1 MPGTFNSLITR
12 TDASPLIP
20 TDQAAQIIQA
30 LPQQSVALSLF
41 RQVNMGTKITTLP
54 VLDSLGQAYWVNGDT
69 GLKQTTDVSW
79 VGVDLV
85 AEEIAAIVPVPDAV
99 TADMSVSPW
108 EAVRPLLVARIGAA
122 IDAAVFAGV
131 NKPPS
136 WPTAL
141 IPAATAAGNSI
152 LADSTQA
159 NGGIATDMGEAFG
172 VVELDGYDVSGVA
185 AARSLRAMLR
195 VTPRDRSSS
204 TFRRARSRAFRSHG
218 WAPARSERTI
228 SPSSAITRW
237 PSSAFARTLR
247 SRFSTRPS

>member
-41 RQVNMGTKITTLP
+41 RQVNMGPRSPRCRSSTR
-54 VLDSLGQAYWVNGDT
+54 SGRRT
-69 GLKQTTDVSW
+69 GSTATRGSNRRPMFHGSASIWSPRKSRRSSRF
-79 VGVDLV
+79 
-85 AEEIAAIVPVPDAV
+85 PMV